1 MSRRTVKP
9 GEISN
14 IILWLFALL
23 LLFLT
28 GCSPAGPEPAMALE
42 PCLLAGNL
50 EAQCG
55 TLTVPVDHEARSGPT
70 LDLNVAVVPARDRLG
85 ADDPL
90 FYLPGGPGQAA
101 SETYPLAA
109 GAFQRV
115 NETRDI
121 VLVDQRGTGESNPLT
136 CPVLDDELDLT
147 IPDLEQLREEARN
160 CLDALAGEQLQ
171 HYTTAM
177 SVGDLEAVRQALA
190 YETVNLYGG
199 SYGTRLALAYLRD
212 HPERVRAL
220 ILDGVVSPDYFLFLD
235 TPQDAEQALNLIFA
249 RCASTPACDDAF
261 PNLQEKF
268 LTLLEQLA
276 EAPATVTMAH
286 PVTGEEVKLEVDRD
300 TFPRILFSI
309 SYSPEF
315 VSLLPLLLTEAYE
328 SGDLQPLVAQAL
340 VFNQSTGIYEGL
352 FYSVACTE
360 DAPYISLAEAE
371 AAAEGTY
378 FGPMA
383 GPLLIVCEEWP
394 QGARPDA
401 YRQPLPPLETPTLL
415 LSGEA
420 DPVTP
425 PHYANALAE
434 TLSNSRHL
442 VAPGQGHIVADR
454 GCIPQIVVS
463 FLADADPDALDTTC
477 IATIEPPPFF
487 LNYLGPGP

>member
-1 MSRRTVKP
+1 MSRQTAKP
-9 GEISN
+9 REMRN
-14 IILWLFALL
+14 RILWLCALL
-23 LLFLT
+23 LLLLT
-28 GCSPAGPEPAMALE
+28 GCSPAGPEPTMALE
-42 PCLLAGNL
+42 PCVLAGNL
-50 EAQCG
+50 QAQCG
-55 TLTVPVDHEARSGPT
+55 TLTVPLDHAAGSGPT

-101 SETYPLAA
+101 TETYPLAA
-109 GAFQRV
+109 TAFQQV
-115 NETRDI
+115 NDTRDV

-147 IPDLEQLREEARN
+147 IPDPDQLREEARN
-160 CLDALAGEQLQ
+160 CLDALAGEQLE

-177 SVGDLEAVRQALA
+177 SVADLESVRQARG
-190 YETVNLYGG
+190 YETINLYGG

-212 HPERVRAL
+212 HPDRVRAL
-220 ILDGVVSPDYFLFLD
+220 VLDGLVPPGYTLFLD
-235 TPQDAEQALNLIFA
+235 TPHDAQQALNLIFA
-249 RCASTPACDDAF
+249 RCAATPGCNDAF
-261 PNLQEKF
+261 PALREKF
-268 LTLLEQLA
+268 VALLAQLA
-276 EAPATVTMAH
+276 ETPASVTLPH
-286 PVTGEEVKLEVDRD
+286 PVTGETVTLAVDRE

-340 VFNQSTGIYEGL
+340 VLNQSMGIHEGL

-360 DAPYISLAEAE
+360 DAPYISLADAE

-383 GPLLIVCEEWP
+383 GPLLTVCEEWP
-394 QGARPDA
+394 QGPRPDA
-401 YRQPLPPLETPTLL
+401 YREPLPALETPTLL

-425 PHYANALAE
+425 PHYANTLAE
-434 TLSNSRHL
+434 TLPHSRHL

-454 GCIPQIVVS
+454 GCIPRIMAG
-463 FLADADPDALDTTC
+463 FLEDADPDALDTTC
-477 IATIEPPPFF
+477 VAAIEPPPFF